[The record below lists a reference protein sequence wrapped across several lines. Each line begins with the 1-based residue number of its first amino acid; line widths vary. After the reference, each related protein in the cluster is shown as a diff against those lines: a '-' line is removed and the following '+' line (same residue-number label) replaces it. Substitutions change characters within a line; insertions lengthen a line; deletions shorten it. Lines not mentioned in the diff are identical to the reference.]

1 MENGRKP
8 DRRAQGR
15 EAEDRAAEFLI
26 GRGCTI
32 ITRRFKCRRGEL
44 DLVILDGD
52 VLAFVEVKQRRSA
65 GQAEE
70 AVTKRKREL
79 LHESAREYLL
89 KMEQPDRAYRVDLVA
104 VDQSGIRHY
113 PGAFTDTWDM

>member
-1 MENGRKP
+1 LEPTQKP

-15 EAEDRAAEFLI
+15 AAEDRAAEFLI
-26 GRGCTI
+26 AKGCTM

-44 DLVILDGD
+44 DLVMLDGD
-52 VLAFVEVKQRRSA
+52 VLAFVEVKLRRNA

-79 LHESAREYLL
+79 LHESAREYLW
-89 KMEQPDRAYRVDLVA
+89 KMEQPDRPYRVDLVA
-104 VDQSGIRHY
+104 VDRSGIHHY
-113 PGAFTDTWDM
+113 PGAFSDSWEM